1 MTNEIAPG
9 TIIKSLDFNGNRD
22 FYMIGSVIRTDE
34 DYIYCETISVTH
46 AGKEKTTFNPEF
58 RTVKQGYLC
67 TDNDVLPRVSVI
79 TPNPPEKW
87 VNIVLHPSQK
97 GVESPYGRV
106 SDVSKKFIV
115 DFYGEE
121 FRAVRESLNY
131 YRLKNGTIV
140 HIYNASEVK

>member
-1 MTNEIAPG
+1 MTNEITPG
-9 TIIKSLDFNGNRD
+9 TIIKSLDFNGNPD
-22 FYMIGSVIRTDE
+22 FYMIGRVIRTDE
-34 DYIYCETISVTH
+34 HYIYCETISVNH
-46 AGKEKTTFNPEF
+46 HGKEKTTFNLEF
-58 RTVKQGYLC
+58 RTLKQGYLW
-67 TDNDVLPRVSVI
+67 TDNDVLPRVSVV
-79 TPNPPEKW
+79 TPNPPENW
-87 VNIVLHPSQK
+87 VKIVLHPSLK

-121 FRAVRESLNY
+121 FSAVRESLNY